1 MSYDPYS
8 RLVLILRVLLP
19 LVALGIL
26 STLFLFSSRIEPGG
40 TIPFADAD
48 VAERI
53 RNQRLTEPLYFSV
66 TDDGDNLEFTADHM
80 VTGETGVSE
89 GTNVAAQLDFATGG
103 SMNVVA
109 QTGRLDLDGD
119 LLTLEGEIEMES
131 TGGYDLF
138 SDFMT
143 SRVSQLEVISPGEV
157 RGFGPGGTLVAQR
170 MEIRATPDGQNTLA
184 LFTGGV
190 KLVYEPKRD

>member
-8 RLVLILRVLLP
+8 RLVLVLRVLLP
-19 LVALGIL
+19 LLALGIL

-40 TIPFADAD
+40 TIPFADAE

-53 RNQRLTEPLYFSV
+53 RNQRVTDPLYFSV

-80 VTGETGVSE
+80 VTGETGISE
-89 GTNVAAQLDFATGG
+89 GTNVEAQLDFATGG
-103 SMNVVA
+103 TLNVIA
-109 QTGRLDLDGD
+109 KSGRLDLDAD
-119 LLTLEGEIEMES
+119 LLTLEGDIEMVS
-131 TGGYDLF
+131 TNGYDLY
-138 SDFMT
+138 SDYMT

-157 RGFGPGGTLVAQR
+157 RGFAPGGTLVAQR
-170 MEIRATPDGQNTLA
+170 MEIRATPDGQNTHA

>member
-8 RLVLILRVLLP
+8 RFVLILRILLP

-40 TIPFADAD
+40 SVPFADAD
-48 VAERI
+48 VAERV
-53 RNQRLTEPLYFSV
+53 RTQRVTEPLYFSV

-80 VTGETGVSE
+80 VTAKEGVSE

-103 SMNVVA
+103 RLNVVA
-109 QTGRLDLDGD
+109 KTGRLDLDAD
-119 LLTLEGEIEMES
+119 LLTLEGDIEMAS
-131 TGGYDLF
+131 TGGYDLY

-157 RGFGPGGTLVAQR
+157 RGFGPAGTLVAQR
-170 MEIRATPDGQNTLA
+170 MEIRSTPDGQNTLA

-190 KLVYEPKRD
+190 KLVYEPKSD